1 MVKVE
6 NMVSNKGN
14 SIANQF
20 IIEVDGDVY
29 FQSYR
34 SMIARISNTG
44 KIYLDSQY
52 WDYSP
57 TTSKWRNQFLGET
70 KKETERRIADGT
82 YIMTNLN

>member
-6 NMVSNKGN
+6 NMISNRGN

-29 FQSYR
+29 FQSYK
-34 SMIARISNTG
+34 SIIAKIAING
-44 KIYLDSQY
+44 KVYLDKEY
-52 WDYSP
+52 WDYSA
-57 TTSKWRNQFLGET
+57 TTGKWRNQFLGET